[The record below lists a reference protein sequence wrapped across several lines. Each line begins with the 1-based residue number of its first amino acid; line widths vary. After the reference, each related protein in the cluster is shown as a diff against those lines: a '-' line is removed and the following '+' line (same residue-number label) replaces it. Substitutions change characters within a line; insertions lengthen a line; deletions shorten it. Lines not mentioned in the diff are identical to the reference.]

1 MRRFERW
8 VLVEDFLERVGAALA
23 ALEAAA
29 ERLSEREMSLSAE
42 ADQRVERIVA
52 TVEGQRET
60 ELALQLEASEA
71 KLAEAE
77 SRIAELTAAAAV
89 MPTGRKTTAVGM
101 VATLAKQGIS
111 AGALEGLESGRFDA
125 SSLDSALASL
135 SIEQRF
141 AVKGEMLRAGLLG

>member
-1 MRRFERW
+1 M
-8 VLVEDFLERVGAALA
+8 EDFLERVSAAVS

-60 ELALQLEASEA
+60 ELALRLEASEA
-71 KLAEAE
+71 KLAEAQ
-77 SRIAELTAAAAV
+77 SRIAELTAAAAAV
-89 MPTGRKTTAVGM
+89 PTGRKTAAVGM
-101 VATLAKQGIS
+101 VTTLAKQGIS

>member
-1 MRRFERW
+1 
-8 VLVEDFLERVGAALA
+8 
-23 ALEAAA
+23 
-29 ERLSEREMSLSAE
+29 MSLSAE

-60 ELALQLEASEA
+60 ELALRLEASEA
-71 KLAEAE
+71 KLAEAQ
-77 SRIAELTAAAAV
+77 SRIAELTAAAAAV
-89 MPTGRKTTAVGM
+89 PTGRKTAAVGM